1 MAYALSNTT
10 TGFSLSGKLNQL
22 SEAWKAA
29 SAKRAVFN
37 KTYNELQ
44 ALSDRDLADIGITR
58 TDIADLARQEALKA
72 V

>member
-58 TDIADLARQEALKA
+58 TDIADLARQEAIKA

>member
-1 MAYALSNTT
+1 MAYALSNNT

-22 SEAWKAA
+22 TEAWKTA
-29 SAKRAVFN
+29 SAKRAIFN

-44 ALSDRDLADIGITR
+44 SLSDRDLADIGLAR
-58 TDIADLARQEALKA
+58 SEIAGVARQEAAKA